1 MHIRAVTMAEKPTS
15 LIADGH
21 VLEGRHTRLG
31 LVSSLLKRE
40 NLFLIPQYA
49 AIHET
54 HCLGFE
60 FAMIQVN
67 VLDINTL
74 YLSNNC

>member
-15 LIADGH
+15 LIAADH

-40 NLFLIPQYA
+40 NLSLSRDTLRFTELIA
-49 AIHET
+49 
-54 HCLGFE
+54 
-60 FAMIQVN
+60 
-67 VLDINTL
+67 
-74 YLSNNC
+74 